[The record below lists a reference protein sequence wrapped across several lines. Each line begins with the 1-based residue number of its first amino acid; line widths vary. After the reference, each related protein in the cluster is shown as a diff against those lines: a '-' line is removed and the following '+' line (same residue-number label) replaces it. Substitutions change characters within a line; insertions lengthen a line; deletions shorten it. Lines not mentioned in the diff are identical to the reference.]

1 MAVEDL
7 LPGGESVFEAVL
19 DGALARD
26 RVGHD
31 ATGSTAP
38 PTTSPSRRRA
48 PLVAPLAPNHQ
59 LHPPGT
65 ATGRFSFPFS
75 FVRLFVSFLFF
86 WHSFSFFFFFFF
98 GFGCCR
104 FSSVVVCSASRNQE
118 KKETKKRSHQKR
130 PTPKLEPIRHCI
142 LKTR

>member
-86 WHSFSFFFFFFF
+86 FGTRFLSSFSFFLA
-98 GFGCCR
+98 
-104 FSSVVVCSASRNQE
+104 SVAVVFLRWLCVRHREIKKKKKPKKDHIRNVP
-118 KKETKKRSHQKR
+118 HQNWSQYA
-130 PTPKLEPIRHCI
+130 IAF
-142 LKTR
+142 